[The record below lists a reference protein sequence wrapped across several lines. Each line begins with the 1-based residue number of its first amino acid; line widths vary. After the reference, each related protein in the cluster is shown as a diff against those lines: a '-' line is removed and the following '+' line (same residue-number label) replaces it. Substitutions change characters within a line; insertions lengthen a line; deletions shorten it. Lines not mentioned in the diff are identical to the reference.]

1 MTVTLQ
7 GIPASPGVAIGPVY
21 IIEPTNVTQQLSS
34 ERSENS
40 TANSPEGEWQ
50 RLSQALE
57 QAKEQVTG
65 LRDKTQAE
73 LGPEKAEIFASH
85 LSILRDPEFL
95 AEIRKRIADE
105 HKNAIVAV
113 KEAGDLFIGLLRQ
126 VQDELFMGR
135 IHDIEDIVHRLV
147 QNLQGEAGGNLHIP
161 QPSIVAA
168 KDLTP
173 SETASLDRTMVLAF
187 ITEGGSA
194 LSHSSILARS
204 LGIPAVVGLGP
215 LPVLREGI
223 SIIVDGTSGT
233 VIIDPLPEIL
243 AEYEQKRRAYIE
255 EQSLVRDYAGK
266 PSVTK
271 DGVPIEIAANIGSL
285 QDLDGVLTNGADGI
299 GLFRTEFMFMD
310 RPSMPS
316 EDEQFEVY
324 KFVLQRM
331 KGKPVVIRTLD
342 VGGDKQIPYIELEQ
356 EANPFLGV
364 RAIRLCLQ
372 KEALFRTQIRAL
384 LRASS
389 FGSLRILLPM
399 IATLD
404 ELRQVKHIITQE
416 ATRLKENNTPISSSW
431 ELGIM
436 IEIPSAALLADHFAR
451 EVDFFSVGTNDLTQ
465 YTMAADRMN
474 RSLAYLH
481 QGLAPAVLHLIEM
494 AAKSAKAHGIWI
506 GVCGELAG
514 DPQLFPLFIGLGITE
529 LSMGSASIPRIRSR
543 LAHITIDEASRWA
556 FQARTLESSEAI
568 HTYMT
573 GVFS

>member
-21 IIEPTNVTQQLSS
+21 FIESANATQHQSPELS
-34 ERSENS
+34 
-40 TANSPEGEWQ
+40 ANSPEVEWQ
-50 RLSQALE
+50 RVTQALE
-57 QAKEQVTG
+57 QAKEQVTV

-73 LGPEKAEIFASH
+73 LGTEKAEIFASH

-105 HKNAIVAV
+105 HKTAVVAV
-113 KEAGDLFIGLLRQ
+113 KESGDLFIELLRQ
-126 VQDELFMGR
+126 LQDELFMGR

-147 QNLQGEAGGNLHIP
+147 QNLQGEAGGTLHIP
-161 QPSIVAA
+161 QPSIIAS

-215 LPVLREGI
+215 LPNLREGNT
-223 SIIVDGTSGT
+223 IIVDGITGT
-233 VIIDPLPEIL
+233 VIINPLPEML
-243 AEYEQKRRAYIE
+243 AEYEQKRSAYIA
-255 EQSLVRDYAGK
+255 EQSLVRQYAGK

-271 DGVPIEIAANIGSL
+271 DGIPIEIAANIGSL
-285 QDLDGVLTNGADGI
+285 QDLDGVLNNGADGI

-399 IATLD
+399 IATLE
-404 ELRQVKHIITQE
+404 ELRQAKHIIAQE
-416 ATRLKENNTPISSSW
+416 ETRLKENNTQISSSW

-436 IEIPSAALLADHFAR
+436 IEIPSAALLADHFAK
-451 EVDFFSVGTNDLTQ
+451 EVNFFSVGTNDLTQ

-556 FQARTLESSEAI
+556 IQARTLESSEAI
-568 HTYMT
+568 HTYMK

>member
-21 IIEPTNVTQQLSS
+21 FIEPTKTTQQQSPELC
-34 ERSENS
+34 
-40 TANSPEGEWQ
+40 ANSPEVEWQ
-50 RLSQALE
+50 HFTKALE
-57 QAKEQVTG
+57 QAKEQVTF

-73 LGPEKAEIFASH
+73 LGTEKAEIFASH

-95 AEIRKRIADE
+95 AEIRKKISDE
-105 HKNAIVAV
+105 HKSAVMAV
-113 KEAGDLFIGLLRQ
+113 KETGDLFIELLRQ

-135 IHDIEDIVHRLV
+135 INDIEDIVHRLV
-147 QNLQGEAGGNLHIP
+147 QNIQGDELGTLHLQ

-173 SETASLDRTMVLAF
+173 SETASLDRAMVLAF

-215 LPVLREGI
+215 LPDLHEGS
-223 SIIVDGTSGT
+223 SIIVDGITGT
-233 VIIDPLPEIL
+233 VIINPHADIL
-243 AEYEQKRRAYIE
+243 SEYEQKRSAYIE
-255 EQSLVRDYAGK
+255 EQSLIRHYAGK
-266 PSVTK
+266 PSVTR

-372 KEALFRTQIRAL
+372 KETLFRTQIRAL

-389 FGSLRILLPM
+389 FGKLRILLPM
-399 IATLD
+399 IATLE
-404 ELRQVKHIITQE
+404 ELRAAKKIIAEETTYLQQSG
-416 ATRLKENNTPISSSW
+416 ISISDSW

-436 IEIPSAALLADHFAR
+436 IEIPSAALLANHFAQ

-474 RSLAYLH
+474 RSLTYLH
-481 QGLAPAVLHLIEM
+481 QGLTPAVLQLIEL
-494 AAKSAKAHGIWI
+494 AAKAARAHGIWI

-514 DPQLFPLFIGLGITE
+514 DPELFPLFIGLGITE
-529 LSMGSASIPRIRSR
+529 LSMGSASIPKIRSR
-543 LAHITIDEASRWA
+543 LAHITLHEAAQWA
-556 FQARTLESSEAI
+556 SQASTMESSEAI
-568 HTYMT
+568 YTYMK
-573 GVFS
+573 GVLS